1 MSGVSRAD
9 QEKRMHYIGIFNR
22 DGGTFRTMDMDVFT
36 ADAVRVFA
44 EHGHTLDPRVVEASH
59 LIEELQRAA
68 HDPKCD
74 ALLVGGGDGTI
85 SSAAE
90 ICFRAKL
97 PLAALP
103 AGTMNLFA
111 RSLQIPQ
118 TLTEALLALAGGET
132 RRVDIATANG
142 KAFVHQYSVGIHTR
156 LVRMR
161 EELQYSSRLGK
172 IIASVRAVV
181 RAVRRPPVF
190 WAEIRTAR
198 GLERR
203 KATGITVTNNV
214 LAEGHVPHADEL
226 DRGVLGVYVLKPLA
240 PLALARL
247 CFNVIMGHWK
257 GNPEVSENEV
267 KDVTLVFPRRKS
279 SALALIDGELM
290 PLAAR
295 IELRVHPGALQVVAP
310 LTQAEPVA
318 A

>member
-1 MSGVSRAD
+1 
-9 QEKRMHYIGIFNR
+9 MHYIGIFNR
-22 DGGTFRTMDMDVFT
+22 AGGTFRTMDMDAFT
-36 ADAVRVFA
+36 ANAVRVFA
-44 EHGHTLDPRVVEASH
+44 EHGHTLDPRVVDGEN
-59 LIEELQRAA
+59 LIEELERAA
-68 HDPKCD
+68 RDPQAN

-90 ICFRAKL
+90 ICFRSGVL
-97 PLAALP
+97 LAVLP

-118 TLTEALLALAGGET
+118 ALDEALLALAAGET

-161 EELQYSSRLGK
+161 EELEYKSRIGK
-172 IIASVRAVV
+172 MIATVRAII

-190 WAEIRTAR
+190 WAEIRTGR
-198 GLERR
+198 GMERR
-203 KATGITVTNNV
+203 KASGVTVTNNV
-214 LAEGHVPHADEL
+214 LGEGHIPHADEL

-240 PLALARL
+240 PLALAKL
-247 CFNVIMGHWK
+247 CFDVIMGRWK
-257 GNPEVSENEV
+257 GNPEVTEKEV
-267 KDVTLVFPRRKS
+267 TEVTLVFAKRKS
-279 SALALIDGELM
+279 SALALIDGELT

-295 IELRVHPGALQVVAP
+295 VELRVHPGALQVVAP
-310 LTQAEPVA
+310 VSQAEPVA